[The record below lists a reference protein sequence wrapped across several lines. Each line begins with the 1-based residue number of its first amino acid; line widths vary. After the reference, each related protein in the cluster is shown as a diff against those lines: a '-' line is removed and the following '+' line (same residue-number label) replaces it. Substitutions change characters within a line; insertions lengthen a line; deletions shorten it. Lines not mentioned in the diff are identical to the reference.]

1 MSISSLGSYV
11 NAATYGASPATST
24 SAAAPAAAASAGNT
38 SSSPSADWLTLSP
51 DAQAV
56 AGLNSAG
63 ITVECVSLAD
73 DPSLMNLADLA
84 KGAAPAQTSTTPSSG
99 NGDLSKTA
107 FENALAKYGAT
118 SGQADQL
125 FADIDTNGDGAVS
138 NSELLTALG
147 DTGSDTDSSLSQ
159 GLLSLM
165 DTSHSGAVSGTEFT
179 NFETSLVT
187 SETSSG

>member
-11 NAATYGASPATST
+11 NPAIYGASPATST
-24 SAAAPAAAASAGNT
+24 PAAAPTAVGSAGSA
-38 SSSPSADWLTLSP
+38 SSSPSSDWLTLSP

-56 AGLNSAG
+56 AGLNAAG
-63 ITVECVSLAD
+63 VTVESVSLAD
-73 DPSLMNLADLA
+73 DPNLMNFANLA
-84 KGAAPAQTSTTPSSG
+84 KGSATTQTPTTPSSG
-99 NGDLSKTA
+99 IGDLSKTE
-107 FENALAKYGAT
+107 FESALAKYGAT

-125 FADIDTNGDGAVS
+125 FADIDTNGDGTVS

-165 DTSHSGAVSGTEFT
+165 DTSHSGAVTGTEFT
-179 NFETSLVT
+179 NFETTLVS
-187 SETSSG
+187 SETPT